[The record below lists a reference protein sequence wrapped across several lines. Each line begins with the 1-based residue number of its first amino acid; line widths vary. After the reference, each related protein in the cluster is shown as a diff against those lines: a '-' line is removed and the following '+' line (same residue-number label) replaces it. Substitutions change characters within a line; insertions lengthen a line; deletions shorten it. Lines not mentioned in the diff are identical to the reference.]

1 MDVFRAPI
9 FKCVLGSILLLS
21 GPLAAQEASEEDQC
35 SAIDAVY
42 ADIAQKSCGEMP
54 QTCEQLKSFD
64 SCVEKIFMSSLNEL
78 STSTKA
84 ILQAGRDASGKG
96 PFKRC
101 LRDKRQELSCAGGFV
116 SSLKAKSLMAKGVSA
131 SNSEIPEP
139 KKNAKPANEVLASG
153 AKSQPQPHSDSAES
167 PDEVAAPQ
175 LAGQTP
181 APPLPASAQVSLQ
194 GKHSLQYAQIP
205 GVDPSLLSL
214 DIYGRPGVSSSV
226 LAYVH
231 GGSWKGGDKTNI
243 AAKLQLA
250 DELGAVFVS
259 INYRLSPKAKHPD
272 HVKDIAAALV
282 WIKANAKRFGGD
294 SSRFAIMGHSAG
306 GHLVS
311 LVGTHPRYLREAGM
325 LREHLSCI
333 VNLDGPTDLRDNLS
347 DPQSENNVA
356 AIKDAFGEDPAVLSD
371 ASPIVQLPTLR
382 GSEARYLMIGRG
394 NAARLSEAKS
404 FAAAYNDTT
413 AVNFDHGEFFDANPY
428 SHEDVNKKL
437 GADDKL
443 TPIVLDFLRRCLR

>member
-1 MDVFRAPI
+1 MDILRAPI

-21 GPLAAQEASEEDQC
+21 GPLAAQQSADEDEC
-35 SAIDAVY
+35 SAIDDVY
-42 ADIAQKSCGEMP
+42 ASIVSKSCGEMP
-54 QTCEQLKSFD
+54 QTCDQLKSYD
-64 SCVEKIFMSSLNEL
+64 SCIEKIFMSSLNEL

-101 LRDKRQELSCAGGFV
+101 LRDKRQELSCGGGSV
-116 SSLKAKSLMAKGVSA
+116 GSLKAKSSKAKVVSA
-131 SNSEIPEP
+131 SDSEIPEP
-139 KKNAKPANEVLASG
+139 NKDAKPANGVLASG
-153 AKSQPQPHSDSAES
+153 AKPASHSASTKG

-181 APPLPASAQVSLQ
+181 APPLPASVQVSLQ
-194 GKHSLQYAQIP
+194 GKHSLQYAHIP
-205 GVDPSLLSL
+205 GVDPALLSL
-214 DIYGRPGVSSSV
+214 DIYGRPGVSSPV

-231 GGSWKGGDKTNI
+231 GGSWKGGDKSNL

-272 HVKDIAAALV
+272 HVKDVAAALV

-294 SSRFAIMGHSAG
+294 SNQFAIMGHSAG

-311 LVGTHPRYLREAGM
+311 LVAVHPRYLIEAGM
-325 LREHLSCI
+325 RREHLSCV

-347 DPQSENNVA
+347 NPQSENNA
-356 AIKDAFGEDPAVLSD
+356 EAIKSAFGEDPAVLSD
-371 ASPIVQLPTLR
+371 ASPIVHLSSLR
-382 GSEARYLMIGRG
+382 GSEARYLMVGRG
-394 NAARLSEAKS
+394 NAVRLSEARS

-437 GADDKL
+437 GADEKL